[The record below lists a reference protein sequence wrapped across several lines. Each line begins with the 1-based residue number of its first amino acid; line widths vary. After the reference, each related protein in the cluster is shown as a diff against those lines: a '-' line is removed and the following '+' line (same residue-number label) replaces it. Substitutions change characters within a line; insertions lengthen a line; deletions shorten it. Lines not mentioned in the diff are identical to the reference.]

1 MIREAERAGHDWR
14 LVYGGRTRSSMA
26 FTGELA
32 AYGDK
37 VQLVPQDELGHLDL
51 PGILGQPADDTLI
64 YCCGPEGLLQAVE
77 NGSVHWPKNS
87 LRLERFAPKV
97 VTRDYADEPFEVE
110 FTESGV
116 TVSVGAG
123 ESILDAAAEAGLPVI
138 SSCKTG
144 TCGTCEIP
152 VLGGR
157 VDHRDSILTP
167 DEQEA
172 NRTMMICVS
181 RASRGCGKL
190 ALQR

>member
-1 MIREAERAGHDWR
+1 M
-14 LVYGGRTRSSMA
+14 
-26 FTGELA
+26 
-32 AYGDK
+32 
-37 VQLVPQDELGHLDL
+37 
-51 PGILGQPADDTLI
+51 
-64 YCCGPEGLLQAVE
+64 
-77 NGSVHWPKNS
+77 
-87 LRLERFAPKV
+87 
-97 VTRDYADEPFEVE
+97 
-110 FTESGV
+110 